1 MSSCQGRT
9 TLGFYVKESVL
20 KHLAYLFESV
30 FRYIKVGFYRR
41 IFLWVLWIFLTS
53 FSKQHLMNSCL
64 CLSLG
69 VRLKYLH
76 LIKQSKKT
84 ELIYFLDLWSQMH
97 VRHFSLILLRGAHF
111 EMFGAQAVFVV
122 YKNFLRNFQWAIS
135 VNVISTPA

>member
-69 VRLKYLH
+69 VSLKYLH
-76 LIKQSKKT
+76 LINQSKKT
-84 ELIYFLDLWSQMH
+84 ELIHFLDLWRQMH
-97 VRHFSLILLRGAHF
+97 VRHFSLILLRVLILKCLALR
-111 EMFGAQAVFVV
+111 Q
-122 YKNFLRNFQWAIS
+122 FLLYTKAFWEIFSELFQ
-135 VNVISTPA
+135 